1 MIQVWGDTSLWGL
14 NLSWFYRSLNVFEKP
29 SLHWLRNIEY
39 SNQGGKNLPGAT
51 FSVYKKVLMGISFL
65 KIPYWLHGE
74 QRGILACMSFSNP
87 SRSRHRSR
95 LWMQELFPGFFTFV
109 ALVTPAVTKTQN
121 HVAAYGAD
129 RYLSLLFPVLSGVVL
144 NLILSLKLAGVV
156 FSDLAFHEGA
166 SFREY
171 LHVGR
176 RITVSHLAYNL
187 LFFLLYTCW
196 VHWIKPKAI

>member
-1 MIQVWGDTSLWGL
+1 MSLKNPAFIDWGIL
-14 NLSWFYRSLNVFEKP
+14 NTA
-29 SLHWLRNIEY
+29 
-39 SNQGGKNLPGAT
+39 NQGGKNLPGAT
-51 FSVYKKVLMGISFL
+51 FSVYKRCWWVYPASRYLIDYMESREGF
-65 KIPYWLHGE
+65 WL
-74 QRGILACMSFSNP
+74 A
-87 SRSRHRSR
+87 
-95 LWMQELFPGFFTFV
+95 W
-109 ALVTPAVTKTQN
+109 ALVIQADQDTEADCGCKSSSQASSPLWLWLPQLSQKTQN